1 MSYWIFPASGMIV
14 SRTTLQRVTYIETC
28 TDARKQRFEVYDND
42 IKEIPHK
49 KYSEEAFAGT
59 NITKPTM
66 EILDELAEYDKD
78 FQSEF
83 NEVFD
88 NPTIKEA
95 DKEFAPD
102 LYDKYDN
109 IKLTL
114 QRGVDKPEFARVKKR
129 LKESN
134 GRPIVVANDNP
145 ILDLII
151 TPA

>member
-1 MSYWIFPASGMIV
+1 MLVPA
-14 SRTTLQRVTYIETC
+14 
-28 TDARKQRFEVYDND
+28 K
-42 IKEIPHK
+42 
-49 KYSEEAFAGT
+49 
-59 NITKPTM
+59 
-66 EILDELAEYDKD
+66 YDKD

-114 QRGVDKPEFARVKKR
+114 QIGVDKPEFARVKKR
-129 LKESN
+129 LKEAN

-145 ILDLII
+145 ILELIMYEVEYRDGYVATMAANVIAGNLFSQVYQEGNIFVLIESI
-151 TPA
+151 TDKRTDDTQTLQQDALVITKSGT